1 MFKFKHFN
9 IEDKNAAMKV
19 GTDAV
24 LLGAWVKISDSCSS
38 ILDVGAGTGVIALQ
52 MAQRSNAEQID
63 AVEVDG
69 DAYEQTVENFE
80 NSDWGDRL
88 FCYHASFIQLVEEL
102 EGDEFYDLIICNPPF
117 FSEDYKSNTSQR
129 DQARFQDALP
139 FQDLVSGVSKLLSP
153 NGQFSV
159 IIPFSEEQ
167 KFIEIAKEHNLYPQH
182 ITRVKGHATAPIKR
196 SLLSLNSKNV
206 EVIEDELIIEISRHN
221 YTDAYKNLVKDFYLK
236 L

>member
-88 FCYHASFIQLVEEL
+88 FCYHASFIQHHILRIKKILCLVIL
-102 EGDEFYDLIICNPPF
+102 
-117 FSEDYKSNTSQR
+117 
-129 DQARFQDALP
+129 
-139 FQDLVSGVSKLLSP
+139 
-153 NGQFSV
+153 
-159 IIPFSEEQ
+159 
-167 KFIEIAKEHNLYPQH
+167 
-182 ITRVKGHATAPIKR
+182 
-196 SLLSLNSKNV
+196 
-206 EVIEDELIIEISRHN
+206 
-221 YTDAYKNLVKDFYLK
+221 
-236 L
+236 